1 VEGAKAIL
9 DITANEGV
17 NVNTD
22 VEDVATNTVVNT
34 IVDFEC
40 NNVQYMYIIAAW
52 SHCCFAI

>member
-1 VEGAKAIL
+1 MEGAKAIL

-40 NNVQYMYIIAAW
+40 NNVQ
-52 SHCCFAI
+52 